1 MDSALS
7 SEVRVLVSEPHH
19 QPKAAFMTE
28 VTPGLGKRRWP
39 ILGGVVLFWG
49 GYIVI
54 LVLAAT
60 VKGMVP
66 ERWGQL
72 TWGLASGA
80 AILLLTLLFLRR
92 EGRSFRAV
100 GLNLETT
107 SVLRLIGGV
116 FIALAIYGLNILLV
130 TVTAGPIR
138 FAPAAA
144 ADPSTL
150 LLIVRSYLVLSSIEV
165 RGFRG
170 YPLRTL
176 VPALGLWP
184 AQVIVAVAFGLSHLA
199 FGWSA
204 TAILLG
210 VVPSAL
216 LYGMAAIASRG
227 LAMPIG
233 VHAGWNLASWSV
245 GEKKA
250 PGIWTMTVEE
260 QASARIA
267 TVAPII
273 GVAVVVLTA
282 LVFWHWHQSR
292 RNGNGESDA

>member
-1 MDSALS
+1 
-7 SEVRVLVSEPHH
+7 
-19 QPKAAFMTE
+19 MTE

-39 ILGGVVLFWG
+39 ILGRVALFWG
-49 GYIVI
+49 GYLVI
-54 LVLAAT
+54 LVLAAK
-60 VKGMVP
+60 VKAMVP

-80 AILLLTLLFLRR
+80 AILVLTLLFLRR
-92 EGRSFRAV
+92 EGRSVRAV

-138 FAPAAA
+138 FAAAA
-144 ADPSTL
+144 GADPSTL
-150 LLIVRSYLVLSSIEV
+150 VLNFCTYLALSSMEEL
-165 RGFRG
+165 GFRG

-204 TAILLG
+204 AAILLG

-250 PGIWTMTVEE
+250 PGIWTMTVED

-282 LVFWHWHQSR
+282 LVFWGWHQSR
-292 RNGNGESDA
+292 RNRKGESDAS

>member
-1 MDSALS
+1 
-7 SEVRVLVSEPHH
+7 
-19 QPKAAFMTE
+19 MTE
-28 VTPGLGKRRWP
+28 VTPRSGKRRWS
-39 ILGGVVLFWG
+39 ILGRVALFWT

-54 LVLAAT
+54 IVLTALAANVT
-60 VKGMVP
+60 AIVP

-92 EGRSFRAV
+92 EGRSVGAV

-107 SVLRLIGGV
+107 SVLRLISGV
-116 FIALAIYGLNILLV
+116 SIGLAIYGLNILLV

-138 FAPAAA
+138 FAPTAS
-144 ADPSTL
+144 ADPSA
-150 LLIVRSYLVLSSIEV
+150 LVLVVCTYLGLSSMEEL
-165 RGFRG
+165 GFRG
-170 YPLRTL
+170 YPLRSL
-176 VPALGLWP
+176 VPAFGLWP
-184 AQVIVAVAFGLSHLA
+184 AQVIVAVAFGLSHLP

-210 VVPSAL
+210 VVPSGL

-233 VHAGWNLASWSV
+233 VHAGWNLASWSI

-250 PGIWTMTVEE
+250 LGIWTMTVEE

-282 LVFWHWHQSR
+282 VAFWRWHQSH
-292 RNGNGESDA
+292 RNRDDEAGA